1 MKNLI
6 VSSLVLVFSSFAFA
20 QEPAKRVEWKQ
31 ADFAANAYKKA
42 AVTAGEDGNFVLSPW
57 SVAALFGGLQT
68 GARGDTAREMARTLQ
83 LGGEETPAPDAVAE
97 TFRTA
102 RARLAS
108 IANADVAL
116 ELSDSVWLAHGFNVE
131 PEFSDRLRDAFD
143 ASVHS
148 IEMGPVGRKIINDF
162 VAEKTNG
169 RIKELIEPGV
179 LKNRETLLVAV
190 DTVNFKAKWQDPFK
204 KRATQE
210 KTFHA
215 PSGDVD
221 VPFMHD
227 IRTVEILDTS
237 ECAVLRLPYRSS
249 ETEMLVVLPSSSNT
263 LADIEAKISGVWLER
278 LVERPW
284 RGMADIALPKFD
296 FDSEHDLKPMLISMG
311 MATPFEPQS
320 ADFSGIAPR
329 HLVISTAIQKANVT
343 VDEEGTEA
351 TAASYA
357 TMSRGRPH
365 GAPPQRSFVAD
376 HPFLFLIRETR
387 TGLILFVG
395 RVMKPDKNML
405 SRCGPARIANS
416 HPHGAS

>member
-1 MKNLI
+1 MKYLI
-6 VSSLVLVFSSFAFA
+6 VPFLVLAFSPFAFA
-20 QEPAKRVEWKQ
+20 RQPASCAEWRQ
-31 ADFAANAYKKA
+31 ADFAANAYRQA
-42 AVTAGEDGNFVLSPW
+42 AVNAEAYGNFVLSPW
-57 SVAALFGGLQT
+57 SVASLFGALQT
-68 GARGDTAREMARTLQ
+68 GARGDTACEMARTLQ
-83 LGGEETPAPDAVAE
+83 LGGEETLAPDAVAE
-97 TFRTA
+97 TFRAA
-102 RARLAS
+102 RACLAS
-108 IANADVAL
+108 VANADVAL
-116 ELSDSVWLAHGFNVE
+116 ELSDSLWLAHGFSVE

-162 VAEKTNG
+162 VSKKTHG
-169 RIKELIEPGV
+169 RIEDLIAPGV

-190 DTVNFKAKWQDPFK
+190 DTVYFKAKWQDPFK
-204 KRATQE
+204 RRATQDQ
-210 KTFHA
+210 TFHA

-221 VPFMHD
+221 VPFMHAT
-227 IRTVEILDTS
+227 RTVEILDAP
-237 ECAVLRLPYRSS
+237 ECAALRLPYRSS
-249 ETEMLVVLPSSSNT
+249 ETEMLVLLPSLSNT
-263 LADIEAKISGVWLER
+263 LADVEAKMSGAWLER

-296 FDSEHDLKPMLISMG
+296 FDSEHDLKSMLISMG
-311 MATPFEPQS
+311 MTAPFNGLV
-320 ADFSGIAPR
+320 ANFRGIASGS
-329 HLVISTAIQKANVT
+329 LSITTAIQKANVT

-351 TAASYA
+351 AAASYV
-357 TMSRGRPH
+357 TMGRGRPH
-365 GAPPQRSFVAD
+365 GDPPERSFVAD